1 MPGKKPQYRVISP
14 RGDEVHLEQA
24 LAEAWDDGYELAFV
38 VPNSG
43 PRGINVFLILKL
55 RGKQ

>member
-24 LAEAWDDGYELAFV
+24 LAEAWEDGYELAFV

-43 PRGINVFLILKL
+43 PRGINVFLILRL
-55 RGKQ
+55 RKK